1 MKKDEDKIAV
11 KLQKLSLSAPQRIKL
26 QNAIKNEKRR
36 AGESTYMPGE
46 CAKDPGIRSGSVSFV
61 LSVII
66 INTRFQ
72 LVHATF

>member
-1 MKKDEDKIAV
+1 MKSGEFE
-11 KLQKLSLSAPQRIKL
+11 LYP
-26 QNAIKNEKRR
+26 E
-36 AGESTYMPGE
+36 ESTYMPGE